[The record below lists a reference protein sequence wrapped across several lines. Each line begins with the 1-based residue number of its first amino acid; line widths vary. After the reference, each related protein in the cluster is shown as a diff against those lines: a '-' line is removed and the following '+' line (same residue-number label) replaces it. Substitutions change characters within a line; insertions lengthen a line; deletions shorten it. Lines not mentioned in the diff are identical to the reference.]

1 MTSDFDLLIWIEL
14 EVWYEISIIFKP
26 VISLQAKFVKL
37 VIENNTKQTH
47 MKQVDTIKL
56 IFRQRKRIFK
66 GFLLPRIKA
75 EADLGLLQHPR
86 WSALW

>member
-1 MTSDFDLLIWIEL
+1 
-14 EVWYEISIIFKP
+14 
-26 VISLQAKFVKL
+26 
-37 VIENNTKQTH
+37 

-66 GFLLPRIKA
+66 GFLLPKIKA

-86 WSALW
+86 WSAL